1 MMETGEIK
9 LSRDKIYLRWII
21 AISVLVFLLIL
32 FLSQLPK
39 AKNVPSFVPF
49 LPKLNAFLNGTC
61 SIILIISY
69 YFIRRKKVKIHRV
82 LNITAVI
89 LSTLFLI
96 SYVTFH
102 SFGVETRY
110 GDINHDGIVDVAE
123 KVQAGFLRPIYL
135 TLLST
140 HILLAAIV
148 LPLVLLSLY
157 RGLTNQIVSHR
168 KITKWSFPIWLYVT
182 ISGVLVYLMISPYYN
197 F

>member
-1 MMETGEIK
+1 MESNELQI
-9 LSRDKIYLRWII
+9 SRDRIYLRWII
-21 AISVLVFLLIL
+21 AISISVFLLVL
-32 FLSQLPK
+32 LLSRLPK
-39 AKNVPSFVPF
+39 AENIPSFVPY

-69 YFIRRKKVKIHRV
+69 YFIRRKKIAIHRK
-82 LNITAVI
+82 LNLTAVT
-89 LSTLFLI
+89 LSTIFLL

-110 GDINHDGIVDVAE
+110 GDLNHDGTVNAIE
-123 KVQAGFLRPIYL
+123 KAQAGILRPVYL

-157 RGLTNQIVSHR
+157 RGLTMQVKLHR
-168 KITKWSFPIWLYVT
+168 KITRWSYPIWLYVT
-182 ISGVLVYLMISPYYN
+182 VSGVLVYLMISPYYN